1 MFGYCFKIDFIFL
14 SSTYASLKVYQWL
27 QIGHSKH
34 KLFKHLLTTHF
45 YSLFWSLWKWK
56 LSSLNTQSY
65 GRMRWILGCKYI
77 LKHFHAPN
85 YSLKLYYF
93 QACILMRVVET
104 VPGASAA
111 AASSSAATSTVTSQ
125 SQVQQQQAAQPQLQQ
140 LRTVTTSAP
149 VITSAS
155 APALTAQSSQPQ
167 QQMVRGQIVQI
178 QRPQQ
183 QQPPTLGK
191 KKP

>member
-1 MFGYCFKIDFIFL
+1 MP
-14 SSTYASLKVYQWL
+14 
-27 QIGHSKH
+27 
-34 KLFKHLLTTHF
+34 
-45 YSLFWSLWKWK
+45 
-56 LSSLNTQSY
+56 N
-65 GRMRWILGCKYI
+65 I
-77 LKHFHAPN
+77 LKGSVECGEFYFVN
-85 YSLKLYYF
+85 IFGNICNSSLKLYF

-125 SQVQQQQAAQPQLQQ
+125 SQVQQQAAQPQLQQ

-149 VITSAS
+149 VISSAS
-155 APALTAQSSQPQ
+155 APALTAQSSQPH